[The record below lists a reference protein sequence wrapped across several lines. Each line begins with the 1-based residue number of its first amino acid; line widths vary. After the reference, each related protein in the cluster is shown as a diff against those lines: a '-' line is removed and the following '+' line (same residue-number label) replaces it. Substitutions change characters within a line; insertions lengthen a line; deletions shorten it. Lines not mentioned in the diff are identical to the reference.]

1 MDTEYIASIIQLF
14 EQSSLS
20 ELNITEKDTG
30 ISLKREV
37 SSGAAPV
44 LSIPRNAEPVEESSR
59 EQQDD
64 TIMIPSP
71 IVGTFYRTPAP
82 DAPPF
87 AEVGDTVKAGDAL
100 CIIEAMKM
108 MNRLEAE
115 FACEIVAFHAEH
127 GTLVEY
133 GAPIIE
139 VKRI

>member
-14 EQSSLS
+14 ENSTLS
-20 ELNITEKDTG
+20 ELNITEKDAG
-30 ISLKREV
+30 ISLKRELSAGNAPIL
-37 SSGAAPV
+37 SS
-44 LSIPRNAEPVEESSR
+44 SRNPEPVEQKPAG
-59 EQQDD
+59 QQDD

-87 AEVGDTVKAGDAL
+87 AEIGDTVKAGDAL

-115 FACEIVAFHAEH
+115 FSCEIVAFHAEH
-127 GTLVEY
+127 GRLVEY
-133 GAPIIE
+133 GTPLIE

>member
-1 MDTEYIASIIQLF
+1 MDTDYIASIIQLF
-14 EQSSLS
+14 EHSSLS
-20 ELNITEKDTG
+20 ELNITEKDAG
-30 ISLKREV
+30 ISLKRELSAGNDPIL
-37 SSGAAPV
+37 SS
-44 LSIPRNAEPVEESSR
+44 PRNPEST
-59 EQQDD
+59 EQKPLDQRDD
-64 TIMIPSP
+64 TVMIPSP

-87 AEVGDTVKAGDAL
+87 AEVGDTVKSGDAL

-115 FACEIVAFHAEH
+115 FSCEIVAFHAEH

-133 GAPIIE
+133 GAPLIE